1 MGNWSEQQEIK
12 KEVREKDKVRRENIA
27 KYFLNLSQLSFVTL
41 VLGIMVKFD
50 WGNTAIN
57 IFALS
62 GTIIMGMAFTIIF
75 AVIANK
81 IFK

>member
-1 MGNWSEQQEIK
+1 MGNWSEQQEAK
-12 KEVREKDKVRRENIA
+12 KEEKERDKVRRENIA

-57 IFALS
+57 VFTLS
-62 GTIIMGMAFTIIF
+62 VTIIMGMAFTIIF